1 MALASFRY
9 HGIAAAVEPLRTD
22 VRRFFATALK
32 ECSALRR
39 ADSWIDADTA
49 ISQKLGRCGWLG
61 MTLPSQNESDDARP
75 WAHHVVIEELQAA
88 GTLVSAH
95 WIADQQSRS
104 IDFVP
109 WHGSPVS

>member
-49 ISQKLGRCGWLG
+49 ISQ
-61 MTLPSQNESDDARP
+61 
-75 WAHHVVIEELQAA
+75 
-88 GTLVSAH
+88 
-95 WIADQQSRS
+95 
-104 IDFVP
+104 
-109 WHGSPVS
+109 